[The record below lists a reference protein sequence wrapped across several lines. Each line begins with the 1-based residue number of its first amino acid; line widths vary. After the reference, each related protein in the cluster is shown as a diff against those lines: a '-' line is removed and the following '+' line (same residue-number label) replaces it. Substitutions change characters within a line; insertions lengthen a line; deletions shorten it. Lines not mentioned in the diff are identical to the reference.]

1 MSLPTDP
8 LRFQSLTAASTSTTS
23 GANLT
28 NCTII
33 NNGAASISVYQI
45 GDNYTTALTIASGQ
59 GIGFSSSDFEVLPT
73 LKITTGAGT
82 TLVSVIT

>member
-8 LRFQSLTAASTSTTS
+8 LRFQSLTAASTSTSIT
-23 GANLT
+23 NVT

-45 GDNYTTALTIASGQ
+45 GDNYTTPLTIASGQ
-59 GIGFSSSDFEVLPT
+59 GIGFSASDFEVLPT